1 MSPFATSAPGGGVL
15 GLVTSSLSSKPD
27 SKTTNQNNTMRIG
40 DQHQSSISILPSM
53 GADQSMK
60 HQMLSREEWFHG
72 PISRKDAEQLLIDDG
87 DFLVRES
94 QGSPGQYVLTG
105 MQSNSKKHLLL
116 VDPEGIVRTKDRTFD
131 SVSHLI
137 CYHRDNALPIISAE
151 SALRLKKPVLSS
163 QQATLPKAVVGNLH
177 FR

>member
-15 GLVTSSLSSKPD
+15 GLVNSSSQSV
-27 SKTTNQNNTMRIG
+27 SETNSNQQTMRIG
-40 DQHQSSISILPSM
+40 DQVPSIALPSM

-72 PISRKDAEQLLIDDG
+72 PISRKDAEQLL
-87 DFLVRES
+87 
-94 QGSPGQYVLTG
+94 
-105 MQSNSKKHLLL
+105 L

-137 CYHRDNALPIISAE
+137 NYHRGNALPIISAE
-151 SALRLKKPVLSS
+151 SALRLKKPVFSS
-163 QQATLPKAVVGNLH
+163 QQSALPKAVVGNLH
-177 FR
+177 